1 MKILV
6 LFSIGNRGKSETI
19 NILIDLLQQ
28 GGAEILA
35 TNHVPANRF
44 RDRWC
49 VMEYQG
55 QKLGITT
62 RGDGA
67 PELREDFSHF
77 TDCEICVC
85 AARTHGGT
93 WDFLRSLKAETLLR
107 LGKASLFSEN
117 ADGNLENERE
127 LINRR
132 QAQDMLKLINKWL

>member
-1 MKILV
+1 MKV
-6 LFSIGNRGKSETI
+6 LALFGRGNQGKSTTI

-28 GGAEILA
+28 DGANILK
-35 TNHVPANRF
+35 PKDFPSKRSK
-44 RDRWC
+44 DRWC
-49 VMEYQG
+49 VMQYQD
-55 QKLGITT
+55 KIVGITT

-67 PELREDFSHF
+67 TELKKDFEHF
-77 TDCEICVC
+77 ANCDICVG

-127 LINRR
+127 LINSR
-132 QAQDMLKLINKWL
+132 QAQDMLNLINKWK